1 MNFSRRSLQF
11 KVNLVLVTLL
21 ILVIGALIAF
31 NIFSLYSSSKKEQK
45 NSATLAANSI
55 YNGIKY
61 PMTTGNTTSVVEQM
75 NNYKRNSKGIEIL
88 IPGYDSII
96 TFSSDDKKILK
107 NLDTVSKSAELIKD
121 FEGMIKGE
129 TLSQETYDE
138 TLAGKPY
145 LTVIKPMLN
154 EKGCNHC
161 HGTSRAVLGGII
173 VRVDVAEARQA
184 LIDSIIRSL
193 MIGLAG
199 ITAATLAV
207 FLLISRLITRPINLI
222 RTSLEQGSSEVT
234 EAAGQ
239 LSGSSQSLAE
249 GASENAAAL
258 EETSASLE
266 EISSMTQHNAENAV
280 EANTLTSR
288 TSETVSRTAESMKA
302 VTLSMDE
309 IHVKSLEI
317 GNVIKTIDGIAFQTN
332 LLALN
337 AAVEAAR
344 AGDAGAGF
352 AVVADE
358 VRRLALNAANA
369 AKDTEGLMEDVVQK
383 IETGNNLI
391 KATDEAFS
399 EITIDSAKANE
410 LVSEIAVASGE
421 QAEGIRQVNQ
431 AVAQMDTVTQQNA
444 TNSEESAAASEQLN
458 AQAENMLDT
467 VHDLTRLVDGENG
480 LRKESMESK
489 ASKESKPDEYI
500 STPRRLTEK

>member
-1 MNFSRRSLQF
+1 MKFSQWSLQF
-11 KVNLVLVTLL
+11 KVNLVLVILL

-31 NIFSLYSSSKKEQK
+31 NIFSLYSGSKKEQK
-45 NSATLAANSI
+45 NSAMLAAESI

-61 PMTTGNTTSVVEQM
+61 PMTTGNNTSILEQM
-75 NNYKRNSKGIEIL
+75 NSYKRNSKGIEIL
-88 IPGYDSII
+88 IPGHDGII
-96 TFSSDDKKILK
+96 TFSSDDKKVFK
-107 NLDTVSKSAELIKD
+107 NLDTVSKSADLIKD
-121 FEGMIKGE
+121 FESMIQGN

-154 EKGCNHC
+154 EKGCYHC
-161 HGTSRAVLGGII
+161 HGTSRKVLGGII

-193 MIGLAG
+193 LIGLAG
-199 ITAATLAV
+199 VAAATLAV
-207 FLLISRLITRPINLI
+207 FLLISRLITKPVNLI
-222 RTSLEQGSSEVT
+222 RTSLEQSSREVN

-239 LSGSSQSLAE
+239 LSNSSQSLAE

-266 EISSMTQHNAENAV
+266 EISSMTKNNADNAV
-280 EANTLTSR
+280 EANTLTNR
-288 TSETVSRTAESMKA
+288 TNETVSRTAESMKK
-302 VTLSMDE
+302 VTISMDE
-309 IHVKSLEI
+309 IHAKSLEI

-344 AGDAGAGF
+344 AGAAGAGF

-358 VRRLALNAANA
+358 VRRLALNAAKA

-383 IETGNNLI
+383 IEAGNNLI

-421 QAEGIRQVNQ
+421 QAEGIQQVNQ
-431 AVAQMDTVTQQNA
+431 AVTQMDTVTQQNA
-444 TNSEESAAASEQLN
+444 ANSEESASASEQLN

-467 VHDLTRLVDGENG
+467 VYDLTRLVDGGNT
-480 LRKESMESK
+480 LREESMESK
-489 ASKESKPDEYI
+489 SDEFI
-500 STPRRLTEK
+500 SMPRTRRLTEK